1 MPRDGSGNY
10 TRPLGTTPV
19 DGDTILA
26 ANYNSAIDDLATA
39 LTGSVPRDG
48 SAAMTGALVL
58 PGDPSTALQAATK
71 QYVDGAVA
79 SLASGA
85 FKSPV
90 KAATVANITLSG
102 TQTIDGV
109 ALVADDRVLVKNQT
123 TASGNGIYLVK
134 VGAWVRAT
142 DFDAWSE
149 IFGTSVI
156 VDQGSTQADTVW
168 ICTAN
173 AGGTLG
179 TTSITFAQMQGQI
192 ADGTLAL
199 ARLVNAGGASRL
211 IGRGSAGGAGAW
223 QEITLGAGLSMAAQV
238 LSATASGLIDY
249 QSYPSAGAG
258 TWTKPAGATANDLV
272 LVTMWAGGGG
282 GGATVSGGGGGA
294 FAFLL
299 IPAVSLGAT
308 VSVSIG
314 AGGAIGSAGGNTS
327 FGSFTVFGGGA
338 GGATGGGGGG
348 GWLSAGGNNGAAG
361 GGPLGGATGNPGGSS
376 SGMSGG
382 GGSNVGT
389 AAGGNSAFGGG
400 GGSNQGTGGSSFFG
414 GGGGGFTGGTS
425 VLGGAG
431 GGNGVAGTQPAG
443 GGGVNAAGATG
454 LMRVWTFRVG

>member
-1 MPRDGSGNY
+1 MPRDGSGTY
-10 TRPLGTTPV
+10 SRPLGTTPV

-26 ANYNSAIDDLATA
+26 ANYNSAIDDIATA
-39 LTGSVPRDG
+39 LTASVPRDG

-71 QYVDGAVA
+71 QYVDGAVS

-85 FKSPV
+85 FKAPV
-90 KAATVANITLSG
+90 RAATTANITLSG
-102 TQTIDGV
+102 TQTIDGI

-179 TTSITFAQMQGQI
+179 STSITFAQMQGQI

-223 QEITLGAGLSMAAQV
+223 QEITLGAGLSMASQV
-238 LSATASGLIDY
+238 LSATASGIIDY
-249 QSYPSAGAG
+249 QAFPSAGAG
-258 TWTKPAGATANDLV
+258 TWTKPAGATVNDLV
-272 LVTMWAGGGG
+272 LVTMWAAGGG
-282 GGATVSGGGGGA
+282 GGATNGGGGGGG
-294 FAFLL
+294 FALLL
-299 IPAVSLGAT
+299 IPAISLGAT
-308 VSVSIG
+308 VSISIG
-314 AGGAIGSAGGNTS
+314 AGGAVGAAGGNTS
-327 FGSFTVFGGGA
+327 FGPFTVFGGGA
-338 GGATGGGGGG
+338 GAAGGGGGG
-348 GWLSAGGNNGAAG
+348 GGALSAGIGGGSSG
-361 GGPLGGATGNPGGSS
+361 GGPAGGATGTPGGDSS
-376 SGMSGG
+376 FGG
-382 GGSNVGT
+382 GGGGTNVAGSI
-389 AAGGNSAFGGG
+389 GGNSAFGGG
-400 GGSNQGTGGSSFFG
+400 GGGRTAAGGNSFFAG
-414 GGGGGFTGGTS
+414 GGGGNTGGTS
-425 VLGGAG
+425 VLAGSG
-431 GGNGVAGTQPAG
+431 GGTGVAGAQPG
-443 GGGVNAAGATG
+443 GGGGINAAGAAG